1 MILTIKMISHLF
13 TFVMNV
19 TSKFFKKPEIN
30 PPAYYHHLVEKYFNI
45 KLNEKSPNDIDTFLC
60 NNNNINFI
68 EYAKILQ
75 KIDNYYIKLIK
86 YGEIKIKYNINHSY
100 DGDIKFTKNLKKY
113 INDTYDNEN
122 RRINVYSCHN
132 CVYVE
137 IMK

>member
-1 MILTIKMISHLF
+1 
-13 TFVMNV
+13 MNV
-19 TSKFFKKPEIN
+19 ASKFFKKPEIN
-30 PPAYYHHLVEKYFNI
+30 PPAYYHYLVEKYFNI
-45 KLNEKSPNDIDTFLC
+45 KLNEKSLNDIDVFLC

-122 RRINVYSCHN
+122 RRINVYS
-132 CVYVE
+132 
-137 IMK
+137 

>member
-19 TSKFFKKPEIN
+19 ASKFFKKPEIN
-30 PPAYYHHLVEKYFNI
+30 PPAYYHYLVEKYFNI
-45 KLNEKSPNDIDTFLC
+45 KLNEKSLNDIDVFLC

-122 RRINVYSCHN
+122 RRINVYS
-132 CVYVE
+132 
-137 IMK
+137 